1 MNTTRSFRWLTV
13 LGMCAAA
20 VAGAA
25 LGEFV
30 DLGVR
35 P

>member
-1 MNTTRSFRWLTV
+1 MTARSRWLLTV
-13 LGMCAAA
+13 LGMCVAA

-25 LGEFV
+25 LGDFV

-35 P
+35 S